1 MMISTQPSQF
11 VKTSVPIV
19 AGVSSS
25 VNRGAQRTFH
35 DRWLLKGDNGN
46 VRDGYAVRDY
56 YNDSYVVFD
65 GYGGNISNIDER
77 YGTQG
82 KLGLIQKKLTMH
94 SMSLSAINI
103 SADYDISGY
112 NAYNVRRV
120 KDITISPFYDYPNFT
135 YVPLLDVKFSLNNT
149 AFINSIKS
157 WLKNNT
163 GTPRPLVCS
172 VRLHISW
179 CMWGARK
186 RFPPPY
192 YDQTPYGGTGRFY
205 AAVSNSNTPSGLSLG
220 YLHSFY
226 VYV

>member
-25 VNRGAQRTFH
+25 DNRGGQRTFH
-35 DRWLLKGDNGN
+35 DRWLLKGYNGN
-46 VRDGYAVRDY
+46 VRDGNAVRDY

-65 GYGGNISNIDER
+65 GYGGNISNID
-77 YGTQG
+77 GTLPTQG

-94 SMSLSAINI
+94 SMSLSAVNI

-120 KDITISPFYDYPNFT
+120 KDITISPFYDYPNFR
-135 YVPLLDVKFSLNNT
+135 YEPLLDVKFSLSNT
-149 AFINSIKS
+149 AFINSMKS

-163 GTPRPLVCS
+163 GTPRPPVCS

-186 RFPPPY
+186 RIPPPY
-192 YDQTPYGGTGRFY
+192 YDQTLYGRHSGFY
-205 AAVSNSNTPSGLSLG
+205 AAVSNSNTSSGLSLG
-220 YLHSFY
+220 YLHSLY